1 MQDSESLG
9 VPSLEI
15 LTSTARVAVS
25 QAQKL
30 ADARESIVCAEDLV
44 IALLQVGPGEPRF
57 KWLMQSA
64 GLKTAVL
71 ALDLTNFRR
80 EEGDFASHSQTEIL
94 ALSMNFW
101 DRLADS
107 HRAETSVDC
116 VSLLSGLLTSDYLPE
131 VFKKIL
137 AVKGLERRIFASPA
151 ELAEKAEREAAV
163 AAKPPLGYFIAAADL
178 PPVIDREA
186 EVGEALNQYARGEAV
201 LLYGPAGSGKSLIA
215 RTAAALSQ
223 IPSIWVSAAE
233 LNGLSTGMRAEIMR
247 FLVSYLVDVK
257 GGLVLT
263 DLDLI
268 PLADTG
274 SAPWFF
280 IPFNIPLLATV
291 TSAEG
296 LTAYRSPKDWIRV
309 PVVPLSEEHVLP
321 ALVAWVQHPTHPF
334 LSEENLAIALDL
346 TRNFLAPQAGAK
358 TPLLNLTLDLI
369 RTAAQ
374 VPANPPAENSV
385 TREPDNKNPSRA
397 LAVVTNIPVT
407 KLSGGRA
414 VEAKPGS
421 LLDRI
426 RKAESG
432 LNKTRAEAN
441 LPQFTYTD
449 SKPTGKSLFATALA
463 LGLNPHGR
471 SSTQS
476 EISEQQLKRAVCT
489 LTNLPLA
496 IVCEKERRRVASL
509 ETRLANQLIGQT
521 AAVKTVAAAIKR
533 RQLAFGPSTR
543 PIGAFL
549 FVGPTGVG
557 KTELAK
563 ILAREIYGSEAALVR
578 FDMAEFYDDHEIARL
593 IGSPPGYLGSDKDG
607 QLIKAL
613 KNQPRGV
620 LLLDEIE
627 KADHRLYDF
636 FLGAFDYGVV
646 TASNSGEAVSL
657 RDWIIIMT
665 SNIGSA
671 EGQRARNGG
680 TLGFSPQQTDA
691 ESRALSARSLAIKK
705 HFELRPEFI
714 NRLDAIVE
722 FKDLSYEEM
731 NIILSLHFETYADLH
746 RRAGL
751 HLELGPRL
759 REKMVRAAL
768 SSGLGARELV
778 KRQFDTLIVDTF
790 TETLLAGGYYN
801 GAIYQFEVAAD
812 NQQILVNRLDKQTNN

>member
-15 LTSTARVAVS
+15 LTPTARLAVS

-57 KWLMQSA
+57 KWLVQSA
-64 GLKTAVL
+64 GFKTAVL

-80 EEGDFASHSQTEIL
+80 EEGDFASHNQTEIL

-101 DRLADS
+101 DRLAAS
-107 HRAETSVDC
+107 HLEETSVDC
-116 VSLLSGLLTSDYLPE
+116 VGLMAGLLASDYLPE
-131 VFKKIL
+131 IFKKIL
-137 AVKGLERRIFASPA
+137 ATKGIERKIFASADELA
-151 ELAEKAEREAAV
+151 ELAEREATM

-178 PPVIDREA
+178 PTVIDREA
-186 EVGEALNQYARGEAV
+186 EVVEALNQYARGEAV
-201 LLYGPAGSGKSLIA
+201 LLHGPAGSGKSLIA

-233 LNGLSTGMRAEIMR
+233 LNGLSAGMRTEIMR
-247 FLVSYLVDVK
+247 FLVSYLIDVK

-268 PLADTG
+268 SVPETAGDQ
-274 SAPWFF
+274 PWFF

-291 TSAEG
+291 TNAES
-296 LTAYRSPKDWIRV
+296 LTAYRSPKDWVRI
-309 PVVPLSEEHVLP
+309 PVTPLPEERILA
-321 ALVAWVQHPTHPF
+321 ALVAWTQHPTHPF
-334 LSEENLAIALDL
+334 LSTENLALTIDL
-346 TRNFLAPQAGAK
+346 TRNFLAPQAARENS
-358 TPLLNLTLDLI
+358 LLGLALDLI
-369 RTAAQ
+369 RTAGQ
-374 VPANPPAENSV
+374 IPANPPSENISG
-385 TREPDNKNPSRA
+385 PADNKTPDRA
-397 LAVVTNIPVT
+397 LAVITTTPVT
-407 KLSGGRA
+407 KSGGRV
-414 VEAKPGS
+414 VEVKSGS
-421 LLDRI
+421 LLDR
-426 RKAESG
+426 
-432 LNKTRAEAN
+432 LNKARGGTN

-449 SKPTGKSLFATALA
+449 AKPIGKSLFATALS
-463 LGLNPHGR
+463 LGLNPNVR
-471 SSTQS
+471 ATSQS
-476 EISEQQLKRAVCT
+476 EISERQLKRAVCT

-496 IVCEKERRRVASL
+496 IVCDQERGRVASL
-509 ETRLANQLIGQT
+509 ESRLSNHLIGQ
-521 AAVKTVAAAIKR
+521 AGAIKTVAAAIKR
-533 RQLAFGPSTR
+533 RQLAFGPSSR
-543 PIGAFL
+543 PIAAFL

-563 ILAREIYGSEAALVR
+563 ILAQEIYGSETALVR

-593 IGSPPGYLGSDKDG
+593 IGSPPGYLGSNEDG

-613 KNQPRGV
+613 KNRHNGV

-671 EGQRARNGG
+671 EGQKARNGG
-680 TLGFSPQQTDA
+680 TLGFSAQQQDA
-691 ESRALSARSLAIKK
+691 EGRALSARTLAIKK

-731 NIILSLHFETYADLH
+731 DTILGLHFETYADLH

-751 HLELGPRL
+751 YLELGPRL

-768 SSGLGARELV
+768 TSGLGARELV

-790 TETLLAGGYYN
+790 TETLLAGGYCN
-801 GAIYQFEVAAD
+801 GAIYQFELASDAQNV
-812 NQQILVNRLDKQTNN
+812 LVNRLDKLIISQSHLA